1 MLAIRQAEDDA
12 MRWLDGLRAALEPYP
27 WAYTLLVLAALLLLA
42 KIERSNIINIIEG
55 VRYHLDPSD
64 IRLLLKY

>member
-1 MLAIRQAEDDA
+1 MAIAQAEA
-12 MRWLDGLRAALEPYP
+12 GAVRWLEGTRLALEPYP